1 MSFNRK
7 SAAATRGTYGPI
19 LGDVPRAQHLSA
31 RLRENLALSLSIE
44 AFSGDSKLVALPELL
59 DATSKTEKRRR
70 ENDL

>member
-1 MSFNRK
+1 MSLDRK
-7 SAAATRGTYGPI
+7 SEAATIGTYGTV
-19 LGDVPRAQHLSA
+19 LDDVLHAQHLSA
-31 RLRENLALSLSIE
+31 RLRENLALSPSIE